1 VAGKDVYKA
10 FAIRM
15 GLFTAVT
22 LYACAMVY
30 LIDQRRVGKQ
40 TTT

>member
-1 VAGKDVYKA
+1 
-10 FAIRM
+10 M

-30 LIDQRRVGKQ
+30 LIDRRRAKTRAGA
-40 TTT
+40 